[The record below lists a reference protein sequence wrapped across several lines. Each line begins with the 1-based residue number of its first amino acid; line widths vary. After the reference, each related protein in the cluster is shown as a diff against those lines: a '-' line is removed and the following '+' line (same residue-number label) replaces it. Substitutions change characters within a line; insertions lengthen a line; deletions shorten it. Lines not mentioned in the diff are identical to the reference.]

1 MAGVD
6 ILAVPSGV
14 TSAPKPIRTM
24 RFGIKW
30 TFFNVV
36 AMVLSKV
43 IRGAVI
49 PKLLNPASY
58 GLFTSVSIFTRYLQ
72 FSDVGATAYFTKML
86 PHAHFNEGP
95 EAEARLTRNTYS
107 LILLSN
113 LPVLLYL
120 GAWSFFYRGDN
131 ASFYKLALLLLIPVT
146 VISKLKE
153 FFINYAWGIQRYR
166 EGALA
171 SAVSNYVSLVT
182 VIAGVLLYGA
192 AGGVVGLLIGEI
204 ISCTYAV
211 WAAHVRPRFEVGPG
225 LWDGWQSKLRLF
237 LVSIS
242 EALAATLDQ
251 IFILKVFNAAGLG
264 FYMLGLT
271 FGWVLESL
279 SDVFNTAFYPKLM
292 AMVRTRRAMAEDLV
306 HLTVFCYLLAS
317 FVTLPLL
324 LWAIETAVSIYFKN
338 YRDGLV
344 VYHVMVF
351 LGLARG
357 TMSLMRRV
365 YVALDKEKAYIIFT
379 LSTSGV
385 YAAVL
390 GLAWSRGASFN
401 EAVAVILLANL
412 AFLLFFYTMATQRR
426 GAAFWKN
433 VLLLLLILG
442 VAAAYQYRIRTTPD
456 ALWTVSTPSAFLA
469 AVLLAGCGWAYRERH
484 TIRHYLDGED
494 DRPAVPL
501 PPPTSLES
509 VGV

>member
-1 MAGVD
+1 VTVGAG
-6 ILAVPSGV
+6 GR
-14 TSAPKPIRTM
+14 PIRSI

-30 TFFNVV
+30 TFFNVA

-43 IRGAVI
+43 LRGAVI

-95 EAEARLTRNTYS
+95 EAEARLTRSTFS
-107 LILLSN
+107 LIVLSN

-120 GAWSFFYRGDN
+120 GLWAFLYSGEDAAFYR
-131 ASFYKLALLLLIPVT
+131 LALLLLIPIT

-182 VIAGVLLYGA
+182 VIGGVYLYGA
-192 AGGVVGLLIGEI
+192 AGGIVGLLMGETVA
-204 ISCTYAV
+204 CVYALL
-211 WAAHVRPRFEVGPG
+211 AAHVRPRFEFGRA

-251 IFILKVFNAAGLG
+251 IFILKVFDATGLG

-292 AMVRTRRAMAEDLV
+292 AMVRSRRAAAEDFV

-324 LWAIETAVSIYFKN
+324 LWAIETVVSLYFSN

-344 VYHVMVF
+344 VYHAMVF

-357 TMSLMRRV
+357 TMSLMRRT
-365 YVALDKEKAYIIFT
+365 YVALDKEKAYIVYT
-379 LSTSGV
+379 LITSGV
-385 YAAVL
+385 YALVL
-390 GLAWSRGASFN
+390 AAAWSRGLSFN
-401 EAVAVILLANL
+401 QVVAVILLANVT
-412 AFLLFFYTMATQRR
+412 FLLFFYAMATSRR
-426 GAAFWKN
+426 GGAFWKN
-433 VLLLLLILG
+433 IVLLLLILG
-442 VAAAYQYRIRTTPD
+442 VATSYQYGVRTTPE
-456 ALWTVSTPSAFLA
+456 ALWSVSMPSVFLA
-469 AVLLAGCGWAYRERH
+469 TVLLAGCAWAYREREA
-484 TIRHYLDGED
+484 IRHYLDGED
-494 DRPAVPL
+494 DQIPVTL
-501 PPPTSLES
+501 PPPANLES